1 MSQSPAD
8 RRARLELAYPEWRA
22 MTISAAFD
30 RAARRNPARPLVL
43 TEQGTYSYQQ
53 MLLWSKRLAS
63 GLIASGVG
71 RGDKVALIIGNFP
84 EYVALKLAISR
95 AAATAVPIN
104 YFLRRE
110 ELRYILRQSQTT
122 TLITMSRLRDLDYLA
137 ELSAI
142 APGWEANGGGEALPL
157 LRRVFVFPISP
168 HPDSRVR
175 TLADLEA
182 LANAESD
189 RELLRRES
197 EDDAQACSD
206 IIYTS
211 GTTGRPKGVMLTHD
225 MVLRTAYASAYT
237 RAFEEGRRILFA
249 LPMYHVF
256 GYVEC
261 LVACSFVGGAIIPQV
276 SFDPERML
284 DAAER
289 FSATEIVCVPMMT
302 LKMLDVARH
311 RGFHDEQ
318 LIAFFNSGGI
328 SPPTIWNDIAK
339 QFGAAGVLTA
349 YGMTET
355 TASTC
360 CTLPEG
366 SAEQLLA
373 TNGRLKAAGVAG
385 DPQLGGVLAV
395 YKTIDPETGRDL
407 PLGVQGELMVRGPV
421 VTRGYYNKPVESR
434 EAFDR
439 GWLHTGD
446 IGIVDADGY
455 VTLLGRIKESYRCGG
470 EMVIPG
476 EIEEVISRHP
486 LVKQVLVV
494 GVPDEK
500 MGEVGCACVVATE
513 NERPRAQELI
523 ELCSM
528 MLARFKVPKHV
539 LFVNAEDVPVTA
551 TGRAQKFKLAEIAR
565 QRLAL
570 QAPSIVVKQR

>member
-1 MSQSPAD
+1 
-8 RRARLELAYPEWRA
+8 

-30 RAARRNPARPLVL
+30 RAAETYSARPLVL
-43 TEQGTYSYQQ
+43 TDHGTYSYHQ

-63 GLIASGVG
+63 GLIASGVA
-71 RGDKVALIIGNFP
+71 RGDKVALIIGNFS

-95 AAATAVPIN
+95 AGATAVPIN

-110 ELRYILRQSQTT
+110 ELRYILSQSQTT

-142 APGWEANGGGEALPL
+142 APGWETHGGGEALPL

-168 HPDSRVR
+168 HSDPRIR
-175 TLADLEA
+175 TLADLEG
-182 LANAESD
+182 LADPESD
-189 RELLRRES
+189 RGLLRQES
-197 EDDAQACSD
+197 QNDAQACSD

-237 RAFEEGRRILFA
+237 RAFEDGRRILFA

-276 SFDPERML
+276 SFDPDKML
-284 DAAER
+284 VAAER
-289 FSATEIVCVPMMT
+289 FDATEIVCVPMMT
-302 LKMLDVARH
+302 LKMLEVVRH
-311 RGFHDEQ
+311 RGFHDKH

-328 SPPTIWNDIAK
+328 SPPTIWNDVIE
-339 QFGAAGVLTA
+339 QFGAAEVLTA

-366 SAEQLLA
+366 STDRLLA
-373 TNGRLKAAGVAG
+373 THGRLKAAGVAG

-395 YKTIDPETGRDL
+395 YKTINPETGDDL
-407 PLGVQGELMVRGPV
+407 PLGVQGELMVRGPI
-421 VTRGYYNKPVESR
+421 VTAGYYNKPVETQ

-476 EIEEVISRHP
+476 EVEEVIGRHP
-486 LVKQVLVV
+486 MVKQVLVV

-500 MGEVGCACVVATE
+500 MGEVGCACVIATDDKQ
-513 NERPRAQELI
+513 PRAQELI
-523 ELCSM
+523 ELCAMS
-528 MLARFKVPKHV
+528 LARFKVPKHV
-539 LFVNAEDVPVTA
+539 LFVNAEDIPITA
-551 TGRAQKFKLAEIAR
+551 TGRAQKFKLAEIAKE
-565 QRLAL
+565 RLTL
-570 QAPSIVVKQR
+570 GAPSIEVKQR